1 MGGWRQEDIGT
12 CCVLFSLA
20 RAPPAWALT
29 TGAGCCRDQLPLLRS
44 CAQSGQG
51 FKRSQECGPVI
62 QKSANWESIDKNQAK
77 EHHVGSSST
86 HHLADGLCLGKG
98 GPESQC
104 PVYHHRCLLEAAP
117 PHSSALWSAFPRT
130 TRRRTWPSCWAVW
143 AWAHLLPSSGH
154 KFCIL

>member
-1 MGGWRQEDIGT
+1 MNACCLHWGGLKELAASPGAEEEQAHIWKKLGPGWKVWGWWRQEDIGT

-62 QKSANWESIDKNQAK
+62 QKICQ
-77 EHHVGSSST
+77 
-86 HHLADGLCLGKG
+86 LG
-98 GPESQC
+98 
-104 PVYHHRCLLEAAP
+104 
-117 PHSSALWSAFPRT
+117 
-130 TRRRTWPSCWAVW
+130 
-143 AWAHLLPSSGH
+143 
-154 KFCIL
+154 IN